1 MKISIPLLLVGGLLS
16 GALAT
21 GAEPTGPAA
30 EPSAQPAPGDGA
42 AAEAAQ
48 PAMTREEVEAALL
61 EAAKKEAE
69 SGQQRAAGADGVD
82 FRPWA
87 PPPAASGAP
96 KKTAHH
102 AGSQFH
108 AVSVTAS
115 GNQLYSTQWGIDS
128 LKVAYTS
135 SGNLLRFTYRVV
147 DPGRAAPLADKKL
160 TPSLYSPK
168 HHAVLSVPV
177 MEKVGPLRQAMEQKA
192 GMEYWMAFSNRGAL
206 VKPGERVNITIGSF
220 HADGLRVE

>member
-1 MKISIPLLLVGGLLS
+1 MKLAIFFLAGGLL
-16 GALAT
+16 T
-21 GAEPTGPAA
+21 GSVVVAAEEAEPAV
-30 EPSAQPAPGDGA
+30 EPSAGQAPVEQAPADS
-42 AAEAAQ
+42 AQ
-48 PAMTREEVEAALL
+48 PAMTQKDIDAALL
-61 EAAKKEAE
+61 EAARKEAE
-69 SGQQRAAGADGVD
+69 VGRQRDAGADGVD
-82 FRPWA
+82 YRPWS
-87 PPPAASGAP
+87 PPPRPAAPSKAS
-96 KKTAHH
+96 AHRP
-102 AGSQFH
+102 GSQFH
-108 AVSVTAS
+108 PVSVTGSAS
-115 GNQLYSTQWGIDS
+115 QAYAAQWGIDS

-168 HHAVLSVPV
+168 HRAVLSVPV
-177 MEKVGPLRQAMEQKA
+177 MEKVGPLRQAMEQKS